1 MAVVCALEPD
11 LGVDDYVAVLAD
23 TIMRDKRPLA
33 NRPRIARMLTG
44 AKPIITARED
54 GEILGLARC
63 ISDGAWVCYCAELA
77 VREAAQG
84 RGIGRALLAK
94 CYEVIGPDQSLI
106 LMSEP
111 SATGFYESAGME
123 RHPDAFFHM
132 RSDRS

>member
-1 MAVVCALEPD
+1 MAVVYALEPD
-11 LGVDDYVAVLAD
+11 LGVDDYVGVLAE

-33 NRPRIARMLTG
+33 NRQRIARMLAG
-44 AKPIITARED
+44 ASPIVTAREN
-54 GEILGLARC
+54 GGILGLARC

-77 VREAAQG
+77 VRESAQG
-84 RGIGRALLAK
+84 RGIGRALLNK
-94 CYEVIGPDQSLI
+94 CYEVIGPGQSLI

-111 SATGFYESAGME
+111 SATGFYEGAGME